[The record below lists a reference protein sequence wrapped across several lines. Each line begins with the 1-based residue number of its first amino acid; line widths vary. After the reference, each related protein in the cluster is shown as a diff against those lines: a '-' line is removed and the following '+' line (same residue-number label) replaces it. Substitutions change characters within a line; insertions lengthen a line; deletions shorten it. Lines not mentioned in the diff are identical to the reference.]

1 MSRMRQFMVFSFAAL
16 CAAAVLAAPAS
27 ADASFLRK
35 SKPAWY
41 TAALDKKV
49 QAAGPDGV
57 KIPAESLNTACPG
70 FQAAGV
76 SAAGCIVAPY
86 GCTANFIF
94 TDGASSYVGTAG

>member
-1 MSRMRQFMVFSFAAL
+1 MSRKRQFMLLSFAAL

-49 QAAGPDGV
+49 QARGR
-57 KIPAESLNTACPG
+57 
-70 FQAAGV
+70 
-76 SAAGCIVAPY
+76 
-86 GCTANFIF
+86 
-94 TDGASSYVGTAG
+94 